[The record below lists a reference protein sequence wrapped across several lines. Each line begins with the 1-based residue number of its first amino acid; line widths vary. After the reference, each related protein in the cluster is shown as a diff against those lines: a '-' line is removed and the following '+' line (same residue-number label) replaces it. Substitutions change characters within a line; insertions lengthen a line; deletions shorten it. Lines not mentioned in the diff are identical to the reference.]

1 VDVAVS
7 TAMVSPADS
16 AVLAAFFAAALAARA
31 AFASAAALHSSPFSS
46 ASRRTTGA
54 STVDDADLTNSPM
67 LFSSSSTVLLGTP
80 NSLASSWTLAFPA
93 TILLLGR
100 SDPRRART

>member
-1 VDVAVS
+1 VEGP
-7 TAMVSPADS
+7 PADS

-46 ASRRTTGA
+46 ARRRTTGA
-54 STVDDADLTNSPM
+54 STVDEADLTNSPIA
-67 LFSSSSTVLLGTP
+67 FSSSRTVFLGTP
-80 NSLASSWTLAFPA
+80 NSLASSLTLAFPA

-100 SDPRRART
+100 SHPKKGADR